1 DMPDHF
7 SAKRRSNL
15 LSRPG
20 RGGSCAPRKGERLAN
35 NGYLA
40 CLLDAP
46 RPPRRDCPWNTEPR
60 PGATSAMGTQA
71 DFWIMA
77 ASIVV
82 WLAIIVIVARFADR
96 AATFHGD

>member
-1 DMPDHF
+1 MATSPAC
-7 SAKRRSNL
+7 STRRA
-15 LSRPG
+15 RQGETDPG
-20 RGGSCAPRKGERLAN
+20 
-35 NGYLA
+35 YI
-40 CLLDAP
+40 
-46 RPPRRDCPWNTEPR
+46 EPR

-71 DFWIMA
+71 DLWIMA